1 MVGNELSCAG
11 CSVRTVLQA
20 WSECEKMER
29 RKISAAVSAILVQVM
44 RCIGKMY
51 FNSERKRQLV
61 SRKYYLFTYNC
72 IHSWFLWDS
81 SCHIL

>member
-29 RKISAAVSAILVQVM
+29 RKNKCCSI
-44 RCIGKMY
+44 CYIGTSNEVYWKNV
-51 FNSERKRQLV
+51 FQQ
-61 SRKYYLFTYNC
+61 
-72 IHSWFLWDS
+72 
-81 SCHIL
+81 